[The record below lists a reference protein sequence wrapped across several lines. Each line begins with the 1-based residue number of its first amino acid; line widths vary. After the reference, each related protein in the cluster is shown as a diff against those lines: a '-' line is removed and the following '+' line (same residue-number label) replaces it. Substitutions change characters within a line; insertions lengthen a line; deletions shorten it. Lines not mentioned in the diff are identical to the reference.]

1 MSGLIVDSFAG
12 GGGASLGIEMALGRS
27 PDVAINHDAEAI
39 ALHAA
44 NHPATRHYREDVWR
58 VDPREATRGRD
69 VDLLWA
75 SPNCTHHSRA
85 KGSKPVSNKRRG
97 LAWAVVRWADA
108 VRPRVICLEN
118 VAEFAEWG
126 PIVRDTQRPDPT
138 RKGQTFRAW
147 VAKLRRLGYEVEWR
161 SLTAADYGTP
171 TTRRRLFLVARCD
184 QRPIVWPTATHGKG
198 RALPW
203 KSAGECLDWSLP
215 SRSIFGRDKPLAD
228 ATLRRIANGL
238 RKFVI
243 EADRPYVVGG
253 AAHFVTEHANA
264 SNPRAWDLHEPL
276 RTVCANVKGGHFA
289 LVSAFLAKHYS
300 ERHPG
305 EVMGSSL
312 DAPMGTI
319 TTVDHHAL
327 VAAHLGTQPND
338 DVRAFFVAYYGNE
351 QDGGSLFAPMRTVTT
366 KDRYGLVMV
375 HGEAYT
381 ITDIHMRM
389 LAARELYRAQGFPDA
404 YRITE
409 GRDPVTGAVVPL
421 TLGAQKRMAGNS
433 VCPPIAAAIVRAQF
447 GIAQRVEVAA

>member
-1 MSGLIVDSFAG
+1 MGMIIDSFAG

-44 NHPATRHYREDVWR
+44 NHPDTRHYREDVWR

-69 VDLLWA
+69 VELLWA
-75 SPNCTHHSRA
+75 SPDCTHHSRA
-85 KGSKPVSNKRRG
+85 KGGKPVSNKRRG

-126 PIVRDTQRPDPT
+126 PIDRASQRPCPA

-161 SLTAADYGTP
+161 SLTAADFGAP

-184 QRPIVWPTATHGKG
+184 GAPIRWPAATHGKW
-198 RALPW
+198 RPLMPW
-203 KSAGECLDWSLP
+203 RTAGECIDWTIP
-215 SRSIFGRDKPLAD
+215 GRSIFERDKPLAT

-238 RKFVI
+238 RRFVI

-253 AAHFVTEHANA
+253 AAHLMTEHANA
-264 SNPRAWDLHEPL
+264 SAPRAWSLDEPL

-305 EVMGSSL
+305 EVMASSL
-312 DAPMGTI
+312 DAPMGTV

-327 VAAHLGTQPND
+327 VAAHLGSDVTD
-338 DVRAFFVAYYGNE
+338 AVRAFFVAYYGNE
-351 QDGGSLFAPMRTVTT
+351 ADGGSLFAPMRTVTT

-375 HGEAYT
+375 HGEAYA

-389 LAARELYRAQGFPDA
+389 LAARELYRAQGFPDSYA
-404 YRITE
+404 ITQ
-409 GRDPVTGAVVPL
+409 GRAADGTPVPL
-421 TLGAQKRMAGNS
+421 SQGAQKRMAGNS
-433 VCPPIAAAIVRAQF
+433 VCPPVAAALVRANLV
-447 GIAQRVEVAA
+447 GATSVEVAA